1 MLKHELKELQPV
13 MESTGFSKIEIARA
27 KYRVLGLP
35 LLSFIR
41 GIK

>member
-13 MESTGFSKIEIARA
+13 MESSGFSKISVSQA
-27 KYRVLGLP
+27 KYRILGLP
-35 LLSFIR
+35 LLSYLL